1 MKLEN
6 KTEIGYLYVD
16 LEKGITNRKTELK
29 ENTFVDSFEEVIFF
43 IHIISFDD
51 LQLAARLFR
60 SGEKKTN
67 GNREVIS

>member
-6 KTEIGYLYVD
+6 KSEIGYLYVD